1 VVLEARVATLEDIP
15 AMVDIFVAV
24 AAERIWIGTEP
35 PVDRERRTHIF
46 EALIGGE
53 GAVFVAVAADEVVG
67 HLAVHG
73 ASGAREL
80 GMVVADGWRGKGAG
94 RALLSAAVAWARAQ
108 PGVHKLCLE
117 VWPHN
122 GAALALY
129 RRFGFEVEGRR
140 RRQYRRKSGE
150 LWDSIP
156 MGLVLDETSP
166 GSPYE
171 DA

>member
-1 VVLEARVATLEDIP
+1 MIEARLATADDIP
-15 AMVDIFVAV
+15 AMVDILVAV
-24 AAERIWIGTEP
+24 AEERMWIGTEP
-35 PVDRERRTHIF
+35 PVDRERRAHLF
-46 EALIGGE
+46 EEDITGE
-53 GAVFVAVAADEVVG
+53 GAVFVVVGDGLVG
-67 HLAVHG
+67 HLGVHG
-73 ASGAREL
+73 RGGARDL
-80 GMVVADGWRGKGAG
+80 GMAVADGWRGKGAG
-94 RALLSAAVAWARAQ
+94 SALMGAAVAWAREQ
-108 PGVHKLCLE
+108 PDVYKLCLE

-122 GAALALY
+122 GGAIALY

-150 LWDSIP
+150 LWDSLV

>member
-1 VVLEARVATLEDIP
+1 MIDARLATVDDIP
-15 AMVDIFVAV
+15 VMVDILVAV

-35 PVDRERRTHIF
+35 PVDRERRAALYE
-46 EALIGGE
+46 EAIGGA
-53 GAVFVAVAADEVVG
+53 GAMFVAVADGHVIG
-67 HLAVHG
+67 HLGIHG
-73 ASGAREL
+73 SGGARDL
-80 GMVVADGWRGKGAG
+80 GMAISDGWRGKGAG
-94 RALLSAAVAWARAQ
+94 SALMAAAIAWARQ
-108 PGVHKLCLE
+108 QSDVHKLDLE

-122 GAALALY
+122 GGAIALY

-140 RRQYRRKSGE
+140 RRQYRRRSGE
-150 LWDSIP
+150 LWDSIA

>member
-1 VVLEARVATLEDIP
+1 VIEVRPATVDDIP
-15 AMVDIFVAV
+15 LMIDILVAV
-24 AAERIWIGTEP
+24 AAERMWIGTEP
-35 PVDRERRTHIF
+35 PVDRRLRTKQYTAAI
-46 EALIGGE
+46 EGE
-53 GAVFVAVAADEVVG
+53 GAVFVAVADEEIVG
-67 HLAVHG
+67 HLGLHGTTGAV
-73 ASGAREL
+73 EF

-94 RALLSAAVAWARAQ
+94 TALLGTAIEWARLQ
-108 PGVHKLCLE
+108 PAVHKLGLE

-140 RRQYRRKSGE
+140 RRHYRRKSGE
-150 LWDSIP
+150 LWDSIV
-156 MGLVLDETSP
+156 MGLVLDQSSP